1 MKMNG
6 NYVNSF
12 IVSIFLSFIPCFINA
27 AEDSEPSAYLC
38 IHSEFIFPSS
48 KLNEKVITTKHL
60 IASSSLLVTDGERLF
75 FKRLFKNEGL
85 FYSPVKDLGDSQ
97 FNVLT
102 FENSV
107 LAIST
112 KIEDNVKNERYL
124 CELHNEVT
132 NLLSHQGHDWPAY
145 LTK

>member
-1 MKMNG
+1 MKMNR
-6 NYVNSF
+6 NYINSF
-12 IVSIFLSFIPCFINA
+12 IVSIFLIITPIFINA
-27 AEDSEPSAYLC
+27 AENNKPSVYLC
-38 IHSEFIFPSS
+38 IHSEFILPSS
-48 KLNEKVITTKHL
+48 TLHEKVTATKQL
-60 IASSSLLVTDGERLF
+60 IASSSLLITDGEWLF

-85 FYSPVKDLGDSQ
+85 FYSPIKDWGDSQ

-112 KIEDNVKNERYL
+112 KTGDNIKNDRYL
-124 CELHNEVT
+124 CELHDEIT
-132 NLLSHQGHDWPAY
+132 NLLSHQGHDWPTF